1 MLPKDIDATVIY
13 YGSLIEDKERLAT
26 LEMPIIGFVGTKDRL
41 HKQFIKFDQDL
52 KDLNKDASIH
62 FYQGAKHAFANASGG
77 AYQSNAAEDSWDK
90 TIEFLNRHLN

>member
-1 MLPKDIDATVIY
+1 MLPRGIDATVIY

-41 HKQFIKFDQDL
+41 HKQFIQFDQDL

-62 FYQGAKHAFANASGG
+62 FYQGAKHAFANASGV
-77 AYQSNAAEDSWDK
+77 AYESKAANDSWNK
-90 TIEFLNRHLN
+90 TIEFLNQHLN